1 MQNCEGIGGSL
12 LASDRDQDAASSA
25 AAQGIEIGTAAGI
38 ANVLAGI
45 QTLVR
50 DPGVLRMP
58 PLGEI
63 R

>member
-1 MQNCEGIGGSL
+1 LGRAWTALAALTSPLDLLLGG
-12 LASDRDQDAASSA
+12 
-25 AAQGIEIGTAAGI
+25 
-38 ANVLAGI
+38 VLE
-45 QTLVR
+45 

>member
-1 MQNCEGIGGSL
+1 M
-12 LASDRDQDAASSA
+12 
-25 AAQGIEIGTAAGI
+25 AAGI
-38 ANVLAGI
+38 ANVFAGI
-45 QTLVR
+45 QALVR